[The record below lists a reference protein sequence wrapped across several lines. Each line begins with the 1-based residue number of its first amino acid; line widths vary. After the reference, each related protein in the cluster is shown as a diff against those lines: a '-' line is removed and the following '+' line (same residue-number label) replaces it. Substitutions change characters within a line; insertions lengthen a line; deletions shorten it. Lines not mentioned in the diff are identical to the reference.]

1 MIFPELRSIESPDLA
16 PPALPTDP
24 GDCIVSFRA
33 VIGPR
38 DDQHEETFSFA
49 VVTPTYLGRTLG
61 HTWGRGYLIVDTF
74 DWQVVVRAIAQLL
87 LQSVRMTWS
96 EVVRELDKELR
107 WEPPEM
113 VDGG

>member
-1 MIFPELRSIESPDLA
+1 MIFPELREIESLDLS
-16 PPALPTDP
+16 PPELPADP
-24 GDCIVSFRA
+24 TSCVVSFRA

-38 DDQHEETFSFA
+38 EGSGEAESFSFA
-49 VVTPTYLGRTLG
+49 VVTPAYLSRTLG

-87 LQSVRMTWS
+87 LQSARPSWN

-107 WEPPEM
+107 WEAP
-113 VDGG
+113 